1 MDLLKYIFLGFVQGI
16 TEPIPVSSSG
26 HLLIFQK
33 LIGGMDK
40 IDYGILATLTNFG
53 SFIAICLIFKDG
65 EFKKVKIFG
74 KELAGKEYLDFLNII
89 IEKAYFTENK
99 DKKDYSN
106 YKYCWYI
113 VLATIPAGIMGLVVT
128 KLGFFDALEKNVK
141 FVGVTLLITGIFL
154 FLIRNFK
161 GKKDKKDITL
171 KDALTV
177 GLFQVVALVPGISR
191 SGSTMIGG
199 MFRGLKRET
208 AFNFSFMLYIP
219 ISIAT
224 TLLGFKDLISANLD
238 INTVMLYLI
247 STIVAFIFTYIG
259 TKWFRKMVKEGK
271 LIYFSL
277 YCLIVGLLVIIFL

>member
-53 SFIAICLIFKDG
+53 SFIAICLIFKNEIIDL
-65 EFKKVKIFG
+65 FKSFFG
-74 KELAGKEYLDFLNII
+74 YL
-89 IEKAYFTENK
+89 KNK

-238 INTVMLYLI
+238 INTIMLYLI

-277 YCLIVGLLVIIFL
+277 YCLIVGLLLIIFL

>member
-53 SFIAICLIFKDG
+53 SFIAICLIFKNELIDL
-65 EFKKVKIFG
+65 FKSFFG
-74 KELAGKEYLDFLNII
+74 YL
-89 IEKAYFTENK
+89 KNK
-99 DKKDYSN
+99 DKKEYSN